1 MPGAPHPHVPRT
13 QPPDGALRRVPVQQR
28 STERLARILDA
39 CAAELDEGGYE
50 RLSTRSVAA
59 RAGVPIGSVY
69 RFFSDKR
76 AMTDAL
82 AHRNLDD
89 FVDRAAAR
97 LAEPGTGTDWR
108 GAIDVLVDEYTA
120 MKRTAPGFALVD
132 FGVPGETNEDLADRL
147 PALLGDRLT
156 ADPGDPRLR
165 LALVVAVEAADA
177 ALQLA
182 FRTDPAGDPRA
193 IAETKALLRAYLGTV
208 LDRPAPP
215 PAHPPPAGGP

>member
-1 MPGAPHPHVPRT
+1 MPDRPEPPGPRT
-13 QPPDGALRRVPVQQR
+13 PHSRAAESVLRRAPVQRR

-39 CAAELDEGGYE
+39 CARELDEVGYE
-50 RLSTRSVAA
+50 RLSTRAVAA

-89 FVDRAAAR
+89 FLGRVAAR
-97 LAEPGTGTDWR
+97 LAEPGAGRDWR
-108 GAIDVLVDEYTA
+108 AAADVLIDEYTA

-132 FGVPGETNEDLADRL
+132 FSVPGETNEDLADRL

-156 ADPGDPRLR
+156 TDPADPRLR
-165 LALVVAVEAADA
+165 LALVVAVESADA

-182 FRTDPAGDPRA
+182 FRTDPHGDARV
-193 IAETKALLRAYLGTV
+193 IAETKTLVRAYLAT
-208 LDRPAPP
+208 LFDRPA
-215 PAHPPPAGGP
+215 

>member
-1 MPGAPHPHVPRT
+1 MAEPRGAESGGT
-13 QPPDGALRRVPVQQR
+13 LRRAPVQRR
-28 STERLARILDA
+28 STERLTRILDA
-39 CAAELDEGGYE
+39 CARELDEVGYE
-50 RLSTRSVAA
+50 RLSTRAVAA

-89 FVDRAAAR
+89 FLARAAAR
-97 LAEPGTGTDWR
+97 LTEPGTGTDWR
-108 GAIDVLVDEYTA
+108 GAVDVLVDEYTA

-147 PALLGDRLT
+147 PALLGDRLAT
-156 ADPGDPRLR
+156 DPADPRLR
-165 LALVVAVEAADA
+165 LALVVAVETADA

-182 FRTDPAGDPRA
+182 FRTGPSGDPRV
-193 IAETKALLRAYLGTV
+193 IEETKILLRAYLETV
-208 LDRPAPP
+208 L
-215 PAHPPPAGGP
+215 G

>member
-1 MPGAPHPHVPRT
+1 MAEPRGAEGG
-13 QPPDGALRRVPVQQR
+13 GALRRAPVQRR

-39 CAAELDEGGYE
+39 CARELDEVGYE
-50 RLSTRSVAA
+50 RLSTRAVAA

-89 FVDRAAAR
+89 FLARAAAR
-97 LAEPGTGTDWR
+97 LTEPGTGTDWR
-108 GAIDVLVDEYTA
+108 GAVDVLVDEYTA

-147 PALLGDRLT
+147 PALLGDRLAT
-156 ADPGDPRLR
+156 DPADPRLR
-165 LALVVAVEAADA
+165 LALVVAVETADA

-182 FRTDPAGDPRA
+182 FRTGPSGDPRV
-193 IAETKALLRAYLGTV
+193 IEETKILLRAYLETV
-208 LDRPAPP
+208 LD
-215 PAHPPPAGGP
+215 

>member
-1 MPGAPHPHVPRT
+1 MPGAPRPRT
-13 QPPDGALRRVPVQQR
+13 PRANPPDGALRRAPVQRR

-50 RLSTRSVAA
+50 RLSTRAVAA

-89 FVDRAAAR
+89 FVGRAAAR
-97 LAEPGTGTDWR
+97 LAGPGTGGDWR
-108 GAIDVLVDEYTA
+108 TAVDVLVDEYTA

-132 FGVPGETNEDLADRL
+132 FGVPGETNEDLAERL

-156 ADPGDPRLR
+156 ADPADPRLR
-165 LALVVAVEAADA
+165 LALVIAVETADA

-182 FRTDPAGDPRA
+182 FRTDPEGDARA
-193 IAETKALLRAYLGTV
+193 IAETKTLLRAYLGTV
-208 LDRPAPP
+208 LD
-215 PAHPPPAGGP
+215 

>member
-1 MPGAPHPHVPRT
+1 MPRAEDRAADPG
-13 QPPDGALRRVPVQQR
+13 GLRRAPVQRR
-28 STERLARILDA
+28 STERLERILDA
-39 CAAELDEGGYE
+39 CARELDEGGYE
-50 RLSTRSVAA
+50 RLSTRAVAA

-89 FVDRAAAR
+89 FLHRAAAR

-108 GAIDVLVDEYTA
+108 SAADVLVEEYTA

-132 FGVPGETNEDLADRL
+132 FGVPGETNHDLAERL

-156 ADPGDPRLR
+156 IDPSDPRLR
-165 LALVVAVEAADA
+165 LALVIAVEAADA

-182 FRTDPAGDPRA
+182 FRTDPAGDPRV
-193 IAETKALLRAYLGTV
+193 IAETKQLVRAYLATV
-208 LDRPAPP
+208 L
-215 PAHPPPAGGP
+215 G